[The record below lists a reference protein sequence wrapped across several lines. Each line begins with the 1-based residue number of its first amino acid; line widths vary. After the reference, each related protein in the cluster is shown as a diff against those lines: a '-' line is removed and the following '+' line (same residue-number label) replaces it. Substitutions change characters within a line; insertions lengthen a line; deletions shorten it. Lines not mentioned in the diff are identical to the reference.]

1 VTDAVA
7 SATQSLSATQT
18 LAPVTGALDQLV
30 GQVPVVGAPLHTA
43 LGSFSSATAGATDA
57 IDATTGHVSQLA
69 GTVFGPPSTSTG
81 TGTTGASAG
90 HASAASAPVVFGV
103 DTPALELSTTASP
116 AVVRPWASWPVPGTG
131 MSAGAGAASGGT
143 PPGPGHS
150 SAPQAPPG
158 TADGPPSGSAGGSGG
173 SGGAVALLST
183 PLTAASAV
191 VGDSAASDSDDRL
204 PSTPTYDTD
213 STPD

>member
-30 GQVPVVGAPLHTA
+30 GEVPVVGAPLHAA
-43 LGSFSSATAGATDA
+43 LGSFSSATAGATNA

-69 GTVFGPPSTSTG
+69 GSVFGPPSTAAG
-81 TGTTGASAG
+81 TGASAG
-90 HASAASAPVVFGV
+90 HASAGSGPVVFGV
-103 DTPALELSTTASP
+103 DTPGWELSTTASP
-116 AVVRPWASWPVPGTG
+116 AVVRAWAPWPVLGTG
-131 MSAGAGAASGGT
+131 MGAGAAAASGGT
-143 PPGPGHS
+143 PPGPGDS

-158 TADGPPSGSAGGSGG
+158 TADGPPSGSSGGSGG
-173 SGGAVALLST
+173 AGGAVALLST
-183 PLTAASAV
+183 PPTAATAAV
-191 VGDSAASDSDDRL
+191 SDSAASDSDDRL